1 MIWEKKSVS
10 AIVCRIL
17 MALVILCGMSE
28 EGMTA
33 NYDESKVPEY
43 ALPEI
48 LKSQDGEIIDTPEKW
63 QCKRRPEILRLFET
77 HVYGRQPKAS
87 PMAAYEQILYT
98 PDALNGLATLRE
110 IKITFPEK
118 KKSPEIY
125 LLLWTP
131 NKGNTPYPAFIGLN
145 FSGNQA
151 THPDPRIR
159 LSTQWM
165 RPSRGGDVK
174 ENQALESSRGATSTR
189 WPVEMIIKRGYA
201 LATIYCGDIDPDFDD
216 GFKNGV
222 HAMFPGF
229 GTKDGARLPDAW
241 GTISGWSW
249 GLSRAMDYF
258 EGDGS
263 IDHNRVAVF
272 GHSRLGKT
280 ALWAGAT
287 DRRFAMV
294 ISNNSGCGGAALNRR
309 AFGETV
315 QRINTSFPHWFND
328 KFLEYNSNENA
339 LPVDQH
345 MLIGL
350 IAPRP
355 VYVAS
360 AEEDRWADPKGE
372 WLSLK
377 HAAPVYKL
385 LGKDPLDLAT
395 QPEVDKPEHKD
406 TGYHIRR
413 GKHDINSF
421 DWAQYLNFADQ
432 HLK

>member
-1 MIWEKKSVS
+1 MIWGKKCTVPS
-10 AIVCRIL
+10 VCRIL
-17 MALVILCGMSE
+17 VAFVILFGMSE
-28 EGMTA
+28 EGISA
-33 NYDESKVPEY
+33 NYDESKIPEY
-43 ALPEI
+43 ELPEL
-48 LKSQDGEIIDTPEKW
+48 LKSLDGEIIDTPEKW
-63 QCKRRPEILRLFET
+63 QTKRRPEILSLFET
-77 HVYGRQPKAS
+77 HVYGMQPKAS
-87 PMAAYEQILYT
+87 PFAAYEQILYV
-98 PDALNGLATLRE
+98 PDALDGLATLRE
-110 IKITFPEK
+110 IKISFPEK
-118 KKSPEIY
+118 RKSPDIY

-131 NKGNTPYPAFIGLN
+131 NKGDVPHPTFVGLN
-145 FSGNQA
+145 FSGNQS

-165 RPSRGGDVK
+165 RPSRGADFK
-174 ENQALESSRGATSTR
+174 ENQAQESSRGKSASR

-201 LATIYCGDIDPDFDD
+201 IGTIYCGDIDPDFDD

-222 HAMFPGF
+222 HAMFPEF
-229 GTKDGARLPDAW
+229 GVKDGKRDKDAW
-241 GTISGWSW
+241 GTIAGWSW
-249 GLSRAMDYF
+249 GLSRIMDYF
-258 EGDGS
+258 EGDSS
-263 IDHNRVAVF
+263 IDHKQVAVV

-280 ALWAGAT
+280 SLWAGAT
-287 DRRFAMV
+287 DSRFAMV

-328 KFLEYNSNENA
+328 KFLDYNSNENA

-385 LGKDPLDLAT
+385 LGKEPLDLPN
-395 QPEVDKPEHKD
+395 QPEVDKPAQKD
-406 TGYHIRR
+406 TGYHIRKGR
-413 GKHDINSF
+413 HDINTF
-421 DWAQYLNFADQ
+421 DWSQYLNFADL
-432 HLK
+432 HFK